1 MAVVVKLCH
10 KTTFQDFLVFFSLQ
24 YILQKLPVQ
33 ATRPKITNLKKVFAS
48 YCLKQD
54 IVLRITNAQL
64 ISLFMFAYKQGFFL
78 SRKSSFKMLY
88 DLSNKVM
95 VFGRYFILTMAG
107 IKRLLVHLLIDRKE
121 QWSRGNMGGNRT
133 CNYKRASES
142 DLWNLDV
149 LMFSSWWV
157 QNEIPNIALSFL
169 SILHQNALFHE
180 LSTMRPRVKRS
191 NNSSSLSS
199 FGI

>member
-1 MAVVVKLCH
+1 ML
-10 KTTFQDFLVFFSLQ
+10 
-24 YILQKLPVQ
+24 I
-33 ATRPKITNLKKVFAS
+33 NKV
-48 YCLKQD
+48 
-54 IVLRITNAQL
+54 
-64 ISLFMFAYKQGFFL
+64 FFL

-149 LMFSSWWV
+149 LMFSTDECKMKSRISLYRFYRSCPKMRYFMSSPQWGLV
-157 QNEIPNIALSFL
+157 SRDLITLPLSLLLVFKAACL
-169 SILHQNALFHE
+169 SL
-180 LSTMRPRVKRS
+180 
-191 NNSSSLSS
+191 NS
-199 FGI
+199 